1 MIVGCRLP
9 IPESSLKNMMGLRR
23 LRALSQTRM
32 PGPHPAR
39 QVSDSVDVR
48 RPDYQRIDIVHC
60 VAIMGLSAG
69 GSQMTYLWNLW
80 DDESDP
86 LGNVQ
91 HIAEHGLTTDEVE
104 AVLNAPDSTGRSE
117 LSQRPCVFGFTPAGE
132 YIIVI
137 FEPVDEDSVYPI
149 TAYHVPEP

>member
-1 MIVGCRLP
+1 M
-9 IPESSLKNMMGLRR
+9 
-23 LRALSQTRM
+23 AF
-32 PGPHPAR
+32 
-39 QVSDSVDVR
+39 
-48 RPDYQRIDIVHC
+48 
-60 VAIMGLSAG
+60 
-69 GSQMTYLWNLW
+69 LWIIW

-104 AVLNAPDSTGRSE
+104 AVLNGPDSADSSDSSG
-117 LSQRPCVFGFTPAGE
+117 RPCVFGFTPAGE

-137 FEPVDEDSVYPI
+137 FESIDEDSIYPV